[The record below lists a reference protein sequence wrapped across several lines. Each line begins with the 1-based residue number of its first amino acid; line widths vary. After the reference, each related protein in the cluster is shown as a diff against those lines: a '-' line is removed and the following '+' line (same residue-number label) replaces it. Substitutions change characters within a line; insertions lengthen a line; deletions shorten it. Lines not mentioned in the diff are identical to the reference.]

1 MKYIPVICIVLALFL
16 CAGCST
22 LFVPQQ
28 LSDNYARAAGVK
40 CDAPEVVDGDLNTI
54 SNRTRIE
61 IHLPEEK
68 SIRRVVV
75 QSLNVSNL
83 TLYGSTGREREWK
96 LIRSIKGN
104 RLPELVIDTQMIT
117 DKVRIFIS
125 DTRGSKFADPGDIR
139 DVDGLPNE
147 FSVQVDVK
155 PQVQEIELYGLED
168 KVKVKPKAPIF

>member
-1 MKYIPVICIVLALFL
+1 VKCRLIIYITLAACL

-22 LFVPQQ
+22 LFAPQQ
-28 LSDNYARAAGVK
+28 LSDNYARAAGAK
-40 CDAPEVVDGDLNTI
+40 CDAPEVVDGDLETI

-68 SIRRVVV
+68 SIRRVVIH
-75 QSLNVSNL
+75 SLNVSNL

-104 RLPELVIDTQMIT
+104 KLPKLVIETQMIT

-125 DTRGSKFADPGDIR
+125 DTRGSSFADPGDLK
-139 DVDGLPNE
+139 DVDGYPNE
-147 FSVQVDVK
+147 FSVQVDAK
-155 PQVQEIELYGLED
+155 PQIQEIELYGLED
-168 KVKVKPKAPIF
+168 KVKIKPKTPIF